1 MVTIALFQ
9 LWGLEVIFFLCFTI
23 FQFFWNVVNIMET
36 ILSPSPSAEL
46 NEVMIMKCLS
56 FVSPLSVTPLYL
68 YGLVLKE
75 REWGW
80 VDSVICRVFPEQ
92 GFLQF
97 SLLSSIYVNLE
108 PQMKF
113 SWQPHRTY
121 LGDLFARAKQRA
133 SMSLPQKLQPCQKQ
147 LCYVK
152 FYWERKCPENFP
164 QFSML

>member
-113 SWQPHRTY
+113 S
-121 LGDLFARAKQRA
+121 
-133 SMSLPQKLQPCQKQ
+133 
-147 LCYVK
+147 
-152 FYWERKCPENFP
+152 
-164 QFSML
+164 